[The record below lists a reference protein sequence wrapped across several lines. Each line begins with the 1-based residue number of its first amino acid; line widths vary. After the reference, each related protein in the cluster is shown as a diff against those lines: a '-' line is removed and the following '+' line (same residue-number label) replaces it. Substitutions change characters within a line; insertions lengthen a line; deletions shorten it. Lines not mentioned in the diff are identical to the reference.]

1 MHEAAAKE
9 SAVKPILTTQDLT
22 LRPLCL
28 ADAAWFGRYAGE
40 AEVARMTGS
49 ITTPM
54 PELAAEFWVMRKC
67 ARREQGLAYPYVIEH
82 GGVRI
87 GMVDLFKSTQDAV
100 FEIGYS
106 MMPQYWGMGYTQQA
120 CQAVIEQA
128 RASLGVTR
136 ITAAVFVDNPASI
149 HLLRKL
155 GFSALRTH
163 EQWFSMGRMEKA
175 QGVTLCLALS

>member
-1 MHEAAAKE
+1 ME
-9 SAVKPILTTQDLT
+9 PILTTQDLI
-22 LRPLCL
+22 LRPLGL
-28 ADAAWFGRYAGE
+28 ADAAWFGRYAGK

-49 ITTPM
+49 VTTPM
-54 PELAAEFWVMRKC
+54 PELAADFWVMRKC

-82 GGVRI
+82 EGTPI
-87 GMVDLFKSTQDAV
+87 GMVDLFKTTQDAV

-106 MMPQYWGMGYTQQA
+106 MMREYWGKGYTQQA
-120 CQAVIEQA
+120 CEAVIKEA

-136 ITAAVFVDNPASI
+136 ITAGVFVDNPASI

-163 EQWFSMGRMEKA
+163 EEWFSMGRMEKA
-175 QGVTLCLALS
+175 KGVTLCLELS

>member
-1 MHEAAAKE
+1 ME
-9 SAVKPILTTQDLT
+9 PILTTQDLA
-22 LRPLCL
+22 LRPLRL
-28 ADAAWFGRYAGE
+28 ADAAWFGNYAGK
-40 AEVARMTGS
+40 ADVARMTGS

-82 GGVRI
+82 AGVPI
-87 GMVDLFKSTQDAV
+87 GMVDLFKSAQDAV

-106 MMPQYWGMGYTQQA
+106 MMQEYWGMGYTQQA
-120 CQAVIEQA
+120 CKAVIEHA
-128 RASLGVTR
+128 RKTLGVTR
-136 ITAAVFVDNPASI
+136 ITAGVFVDNPASI

-163 EQWFSMGRMEKA
+163 EQWFSMGRMQKA
-175 QGVTLCLALS
+175 QGVTLCLELI